1 MTGTICAIPQCNS
14 RHKIGDK
21 LMFHRYVLINM
32 KCSTHVVVKSVK
44 YVRMYFPHFSVVYRL
59 PNDPKLRR
67 SWLKIIRTKRK
78 DEVNPKNIRIC
89 ERHFDSEDY
98 EPDLTSVILF
108 YSYKLSE

>member
-1 MTGTICAIPQCNS
+1 MLYIDYQTILNWDD
-14 RHKIGDK
+14 HGWK
-21 LMFHRYVLINM
+21 LYE
-32 KCSTHVVVKSVK
+32 
-44 YVRMYFPHFSVVYRL
+44 P
-59 PNDPKLRR
+59 
-67 SWLKIIRTKRK
+67 KRK